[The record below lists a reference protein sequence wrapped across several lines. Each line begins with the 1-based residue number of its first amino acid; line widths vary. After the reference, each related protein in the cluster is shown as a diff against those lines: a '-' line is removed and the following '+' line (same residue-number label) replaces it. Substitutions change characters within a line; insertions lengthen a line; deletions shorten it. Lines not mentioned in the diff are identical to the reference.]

1 MNATVFSS
9 SRETFSYGS
18 HPTDKEIA
26 LLAFKHWKKEGCA
39 HLRPEHWIKAE
50 RELMAVYASR
60 GVDSASEESGQLD
73 EYWER
78 EMEAVAFRSADSE
91 ITLSTGG
98 WV

>member
-9 SRETFSYGS
+9 PCETFSYGS
-18 HPTDKEIA
+18 HPSDKEIA
-26 LLAFKHWKKEGCA
+26 LLAFKNWKKEGST

-60 GVDSASEESGQLD
+60 SDDTASEESGHLD
-73 EYWER
+73 EFWER
-78 EMEAVAFRSADSE
+78 EMEAIAFRSTDSE
-91 ITLSTGG
+91 IALTTGG